1 MLMYRLNLL
10 GRIELTDGD
19 GRDHLDQLSQQ
30 KRLALLVYLAAERP
44 ARFHR
49 RDTIVALFW
58 PDLGKAEARSALR
71 QAVYYLRSHLGQ
83 DAIVA
88 RGPEEIGIN
97 PEVLSTDLAR
107 FEEAIAASR
116 WQEALALARGPL
128 GPGLHCEGASPDF
141 TSWLDRRRREIRRQ
155 ASQLIRVP
163 QPVEHQTDLAAA
175 TEQVRRAIDQGSFDE
190 GLVRQLM
197 HALVEDDNRA
207 AALTLYKHFA
217 QRLWHELEIEPS
229 PRTRELADAIRRGES

>member
-1 MLMYRLNLL
+1 MYRLNLF
-10 GRIELTDGD
+10 GRIELTDTQ
-19 GRDHLDQLSQQ
+19 GRDHLAELSQQ

-49 RDTIVALFW
+49 RDTIVAMFW
-58 PDLGKAEARSALR
+58 PDMGRADARAALR
-71 QAVYYLRSHLGQ
+71 QAVHYLRRHLGH
-83 DAIVA
+83 DLVVA
-88 RGPEEIGIN
+88 RGPEEIGLNTDLIA
-97 PEVLSTDLAR
+97 TDLAR

-116 WQEALALARGPL
+116 FQEALALARGPL
-128 GPGLHCEGASPDF
+128 GPGLHCDGASPDF
-141 TSWLDRRRREIRRQ
+141 TTWLDRRRREVRRQ

-163 QPVEHQTDLAAA
+163 QATEPQTDLAAA

-197 HALVEDDNRA
+197 RALVEDDNRA

-217 QRLWHELEIEPS
+217 ERLWHDLEIEPS
-229 PRTRELADAIRRGES
+229 PRTRELADAIRRGDG